1 MKLTKL
7 THLVVLA
14 IVLTIAASGCRKRP
28 QNVTPLPGARAGEI
42 QNPGAGEP
50 LPGGAGADDKGAG
63 SRDLSGKE
71 GNKFSD
77 TPGHD
82 GWIQNA
88 EALKSYTVYFD
99 FDRSAVKTSE
109 ASKVKSVAE
118 YLQNNKAQA
127 VRVDGHCDERGT
139 EEYNRALGERRALAI
154 RDELI
159 KLGIDGNRVDT
170 MTFGKDKPADPGH
183 DDAAHRKNR
192 RGEFIVLS
200 PPSA

>member
-14 IVLTIAASGCRKRP
+14 IVLTIVGTGCRKKP
-28 QNVTPLPGARAGEI
+28 QNVTPLPGARTALPT
-42 QNPGAGEP
+42 NPGSGDP
-50 LPGGAGADDKGAG
+50 LADGSATGDKKPGSTEIPG
-63 SRDLSGKE
+63 SNPFG
-71 GNKFSD
+71 

-82 GWIQNA
+82 GWLQNA

-99 FDRSAVKTSE
+99 FDRSAVKSTE

-159 KLGIDGNRVDT
+159 KLGIDASRVDT

-183 DDAAHRKNR
+183 DEAAHKKNR